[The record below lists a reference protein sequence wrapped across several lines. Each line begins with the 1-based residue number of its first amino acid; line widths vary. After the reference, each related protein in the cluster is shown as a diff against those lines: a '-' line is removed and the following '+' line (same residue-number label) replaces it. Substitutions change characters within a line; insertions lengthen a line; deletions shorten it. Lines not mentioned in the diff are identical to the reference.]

1 MTELL
6 TLVPVAVVLAG
17 GLVALGRLQR
27 LLDRVGGAADQ
38 VQASNAACRQHV
50 ESLTKRMG
58 SVEESSANAAQTGR
72 AVCRQLTELNRV
84 IVDQA
89 VILVEV
95 RDDLRK
101 AKSSTSR
108 TAPASRQEAEGRT
121 HEWHDQSRRRRCS

>member
-6 TLVPVAVVLAG
+6 VLIPVAVVLSG
-17 GLVALGRLQR
+17 GLAALGRLQR
-27 LLDRVGGAADQ
+27 LLDRIGGAADQ
-38 VQASNAACRQHV
+38 LQASNAANRQHV
-50 ESLTKRMG
+50 ESLTERMG

-72 AVCRQLTELNRV
+72 AVCRQLTELNQV

-101 AKSSTSR
+101 AKSSTSSA
-108 TAPASRQEAEGRT
+108 APASGPEPEGQ
-121 HEWHDQSRRRRCS
+121 DA